1 MRFSRY
7 PDAPVLQHSMC
18 AANSNAPLPKY
29 LHCPNTHNRLLIKV
43 LIDGILPI
51 MDLEKLKTECR
62 ITTFRSSGPGGQ
74 HRNVTD
80 SAVRLKHLPTGII
93 VVGQSHRSQHRN
105 LQDALERLAK
115 KLEDREK
122 RRKPRIPTRKSRA
135 VRAREMEGKRRRGVK
150 KKLRSKVKL
159 D

>member
-1 MRFSRY
+1 MG
-7 PDAPVLQHSMC
+7 
-18 AANSNAPLPKY
+18 
-29 LHCPNTHNRLLIKV
+29 T
-43 LIDGILPI
+43 
-51 MDLEKLKTECR
+51 DLDKLKKDCE

-93 VVGQSHRSQHRN
+93 VVGQTHRSQHRN
-105 LQDALERLAK
+105 LQDTLERLAK
-115 KLEDREK
+115 KLEEREK